1 MAASQ
6 GLLTFQDVVIEFSQD
21 KWEFLDST
29 QWELYRDVML
39 ENYKNVVSLGP
50 VSKPD
55 LVTFMEQK
63 KGPWDV
69 KGMQTIAIHPGT
81 GDPTQVEDGDF
92 RLSIRFLGHHPVSS
106 PPTNQKKVTHPAA
119 LTPYFAYKN
128 FSLKTMG
135 EFGVF
140 YSTSHLLS
148 LLSPAI
154 NLSLLKKK
162 KKLPSTYQ
170 RNELHL

>member
-29 QWELYRDVML
+29 QWELYRDAML
-39 ENYKNVVSLGP
+39 ENYKNLVSLGP

-69 KGMQTIAIHPGT
+69 KGMETIAIHPGT
-81 GDPTQVEDGDF
+81 GDPTQVEDAELPIKGY
-92 RLSIRFLGHHPVSS
+92 LEGSEENG
-106 PPTNQKKVTHPAA
+106 
-119 LTPYFAYKN
+119 
-128 FSLKTMG
+128 M
-135 EFGVF
+135 
-140 YSTSHLLS
+140 SHLHS
-148 LLSPAI
+148 LRPSVAVAQSPLPVMAPKTF
-154 NLSLLKKK
+154 LQ
-162 KKLPSTYQ
+162 KLERS
-170 RNELHL
+170 